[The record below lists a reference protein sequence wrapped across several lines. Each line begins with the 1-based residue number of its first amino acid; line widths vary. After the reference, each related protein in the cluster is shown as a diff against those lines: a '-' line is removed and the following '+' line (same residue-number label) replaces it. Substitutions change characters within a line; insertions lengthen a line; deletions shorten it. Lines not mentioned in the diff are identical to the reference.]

1 MDKTIL
7 SPLRKFK
14 KALEQKGITVE
25 KMILYGSHANDKA
38 DEHSDIDIIVIS
50 EYFNGMNVL
59 QRGETFGKVLA
70 DIKMVA
76 PIEPL
81 GFTENEFNK
90 KGSGTF
96 IGDEVKAKGIEV
108 N

>member
-7 SPLRKFK
+7 SQLRKFK

-25 KMILYGSHANDKA
+25 KMILYGSHASDKA
-38 DEHSDIDIIVIS
+38 DKHSDIDIIVIS
-50 EYFNGMNVL
+50 QYFKGMNIL
-59 QRGETFGKVLA
+59 QRGETFGKILA
-70 DIKMVA
+70 DIRMVA

-90 KGSGTF
+90 KGRGTF
-96 IGDEVKAKGIEV
+96 IGDEVKVKGIDV

>member
-7 SPLRKFK
+7 SPIRIFR
-14 KALEQKGITVE
+14 KALEKKGVGVKKI
-25 KMILYGSHANDKA
+25 ILYGSHASDKA
-38 DEHSDIDIIVIS
+38 DKHSDIDIIVIS
-50 EYFNGMNVL
+50 QYFKGMNVL
-59 QRGETFGKVLA
+59 QRGETFGKILA
-70 DIKMVA
+70 DIKMIA

-81 GFTENEFNK
+81 GLTENEFNK

-96 IGDEVKAKGIEV
+96 IGNEVKAKGIEV